1 MAAAAKLIRLASAA
15 LLLSA
20 CAGLAAEAAPIEGA
34 RAPEF
39 TLQNLE
45 DEPVALSDLRGEVVL
60 VNFWATWCGP
70 CVEEMPTIEARYQQG
85 GFEVLAVDF
94 DEPADLV
101 AGFMSDIGVELPVL
115 LDPDGEVQRL
125 YQVRG
130 YPTSFFI
137 DPQGIIRILQIG
149 PMNAAQLDAHLAE
162 MGVSP

>member
-1 MAAAAKLIRLASAA
+1 MAAPAKLIRLGLLALMLAGCAA
-15 LLLSA
+15 LSA
-20 CAGLAAEAAPIEGA
+20 ETAPIEGA
-34 RAPEF
+34 RAPDF
-39 TLQNLE
+39 TLQNL
-45 DEPVALSDLRGEVVL
+45 DGQSASLSDLRGEVVL

-101 AGFMSDIGVELPVL
+101 SAFMEELGVDLPVL
-115 LDPDGEVQRL
+115 LDPDGVIQRL

-137 DPQGIIRILQIG
+137 DEQGIIRILQIG
-149 PMNAAQLDAHLAE
+149 PMDAAQLDTHLAE

>member
-1 MAAAAKLIRLASAA
+1 LAAPAKLIRLALLALVLTGCAA
-15 LLLSA
+15 LSA
-20 CAGLAAEAAPIEGA
+20 ETAPVEGGL
-34 RAPEF
+34 APEF

-45 DEPVALSDLRGEVVL
+45 GHSVSLSDLYGQVVL

-101 AGFMSDIGVELPVL
+101 SSFMDELGVELPIL
-115 LDPDGEVQRL
+115 LDPGGDIQRL

-137 DPQGIIRILQIG
+137 DEQGIIRILQIG
-149 PMNAAQLDAHLAE
+149 PMDAAQLDAHLAE
-162 MGVSP
+162 MGVAP

>member
-1 MAAAAKLIRLASAA
+1 MAAPAQLIRLTLAA
-15 LLLSA
+15 LLLSG
-20 CAGLAAEAAPIEGA
+20 CAALSAEALPIEGG

-39 TLQNLE
+39 TLQNLDGE
-45 DEPVALSDLRGEVVL
+45 TVSLSDLRGEVVL

-101 AGFMSDIGVELPVL
+101 ASFMEEIGVDLPVL
-115 LDPDGEVQRL
+115 LDPHGLVQRR

-137 DPQGIIRILQIG
+137 DEQGIIRILQIG